1 MKMPPLAR
9 QTIARMTAVILCVMM
24 MVPSFAHSEDAIL
37 TDFGVSDNGKVLL
50 LNLRVVGAFNKKL
63 QEAILNGIPATFSF
77 FITLDLKRSLLPDS
91 TTADLTA
98 THTLKY
104 HVLKNHF
111 IVKRSWEGN
120 KPLTTDSFEEAQALM
135 SEIKGMKLA
144 PLKKLTPG
152 KHYEIRAKA
161 ELDKVNL
168 PPFFNYI
175 FFFTFLW
182 DFETGWHSYEFIH
195 TPSTR

>member
-1 MKMPPLAR
+1 MKMPLLAR
-9 QTIARMTAVILCVMM
+9 QPLTQMIAVILCVMLM
-24 MVPSFAHSEDAIL
+24 APAFADAEDAIL
-37 TDFGVSDNGKVLL
+37 TDFGVSDNGQDLL
-50 LNLRVVGAFNKKL
+50 LNLHVVGAFNEKL
-63 QEAILNGIPATFSF
+63 REAILNGIPATFSF
-77 FITLDLKRSLLPDS
+77 SITLDQKRSLLPDS
-91 TTADLTA
+91 TVADRTA

-120 KPLTTDSFEEAQALM
+120 KPLTTDSFEEAQQWM
-135 SEIKGMKLA
+135 SEIKGLKLTS
-144 PLKKLTPG
+144 LKKLTPG

-161 ELDKVNL
+161 KLDKVNL

-182 DFETGWHSYEFIH
+182 DFETSWHTYEFIH
-195 TPSTR
+195 TPSTP

>member
-1 MKMPPLAR
+1 MKMPSLAR
-9 QTIARMTAVILCVMM
+9 QTLARMTAVILCVMM
-24 MVPSFAHSEDAIL
+24 MLPSFAYSEDAIL
-37 TDFGVSDNGKVLL
+37 TDFGVSDNGKDLL
-50 LNLRVVGAFNKKL
+50 LNLRVVGAFNEKL
-63 QEAILNGIPATFSF
+63 KEAILNGIPATFSF
-77 FITLDLKRSLLPDS
+77 FITLDLKRSLLPNS
-91 TTADLTA
+91 TTADLTVS
-98 THTLKY
+98 HTLKY
-104 HVLKNHF
+104 HVLKNLF

-135 SEIKGMKLA
+135 TEIKGMKLA
-144 PLKKLTPG
+144 PLKTLTPG

-168 PPFFNYI
+168 PLFFNYI

>member
-9 QTIARMTAVILCVMM
+9 RTLVRMTAVILCVMLLL
-24 MVPSFAHSEDAIL
+24 PAFADADDAIL
-37 TDFGVSDNGKVLL
+37 TDFGVSDNGKDLL
-50 LNLRVVGAFNKKL
+50 LSLRVVGAFNEKL
-63 QEAILNGIPATFSF
+63 REAILNGVPATFSF

-91 TTADLTA
+91 TIKDITA

-135 SEIKGMKLA
+135 SEIKGLKLTS
-144 PLKKLTPG
+144 LKNLTPG
-152 KHYEIRAKA
+152 MHYKIRAKA

-168 PPFFNYI
+168 PLFFNYI

>member
-1 MKMPPLAR
+1 MKMPSL
-9 QTIARMTAVILCVMM
+9 ARMTAVVLCVVM
-24 MVPSFAHSEDAIL
+24 MVPSFAYSEDAIL
-37 TDFGVSDNGKVLL
+37 TDFGVSDNGKDLL

-77 FITLDLKRSLLPDS
+77 FITMDLKRSVLPDIS
-91 TTADLTA
+91 AADLTA

-135 SEIKGMKLA
+135 SEIKGMKLS

-168 PPFFNYI
+168 PLFFNYI
-175 FFFTFLW
+175 LFFTFLW
-182 DFETGWHSYEFIH
+182 DFETDWHSYEFIH